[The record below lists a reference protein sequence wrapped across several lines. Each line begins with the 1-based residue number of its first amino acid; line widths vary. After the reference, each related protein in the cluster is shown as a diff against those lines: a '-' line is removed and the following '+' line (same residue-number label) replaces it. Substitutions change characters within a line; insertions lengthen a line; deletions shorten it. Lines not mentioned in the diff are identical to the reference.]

1 MPTKL
6 SSPGP
11 RKAPVTVTT
20 FVEPLYLNKPQL
32 AQSLPASERSIDN
45 WKKWGWIPY
54 LKIGGMIR
62 YDLAA
67 VRAALEKR
75 FIVHAQFAST
85 SGKRP
90 GRRAAQ

>member
-1 MPTKL
+1 MPTKN
-6 SSPGP
+6 PI
-11 RKAPVTVTT
+11 TVTT
-20 FVEPLYLNKPQL
+20 LVEPLYLNKPQL
-32 AQSLPASERSIDN
+32 AQSLPASERSVDN

-75 FIVHAQFAST
+75 FIVHAQPT
-85 SGKRP
+85 SAERSPKTRKAI
-90 GRRAAQ
+90 GRRK